1 MTRIS
6 RRALMAISAG
16 WAFAPW
22 AGASQAGVAA
32 AGPAA
37 GIAPFPLDQV
47 RLLPSIFLTAVQANG
62 LYLRAL
68 DADRLLHNFRQ
79 GAGLEPKGEVYG
91 GWEALGIA
99 GHSLGHYLSALSLIY
114 AQTGEA
120 DYRDRARYVVR
131 ELRAVQQ
138 AQGDGYAGGTTVT
151 RDGKVV
157 DGKVVYEEL
166 RKGDIRTTG
175 FDLNGGWVPLY
186 AYHKVLAGALDAHRL
201 TDDPEALTVAVGLG
215 DYLGKILE
223 GLSDDQVQEILRAE
237 HGGLVESYA
246 ELYARTGQPR
256 WLTLSR
262 RLWHKAV
269 LDPLS
274 QGRDELAGKHANTQI
289 PKVVGVAR
297 LYEQGHEARHADTAR
312 FFWSAVTRDHSYV
325 IGGNSD
331 HEHFGPPGQLS
342 THLAQETCE
351 ACNSY
356 NMLRLTRKLYGWSG
370 DAASFDY
377 FERTHLNHI
386 MSQQDPQTGMFSYF
400 TPLASGFARLH
411 SEPETSFWCCVGSGM
426 ESHAKHGESIYWRQ
440 GGRTII
446 NLYYASRLTAP
457 DVALTLSTDFP
468 HSEKVSI
475 RVDRPPHELA
485 LRVPA
490 WCAAPRLTVNG
501 RPSGR
506 LENGYLVLA
515 GLKARDEVVLTLPMT
530 TRTEAM
536 PDDDR
541 LIAFLSGP
549 LVLAADLGPAD
560 GPWEGLDPVVV
571 ARAPID
577 LLRAAGAQAHGFTL
591 ASANHGERLNVRPF
605 FSQHHNRTAVYFRRY
620 NAQTWAAAE
629 PQVRADAAR
638 RAAVRA
644 ATIDEIRL
652 GEQQPEVDHRFAGT
666 ANSAAVSHIRNGGR
680 LIQRG
685 YFEFDLAVAEGLVAL
700 QVAYAGGDR
709 GKDFRI
715 LIDGQLLVREKL
727 DGPVGS
733 ERNVRVYPL
742 PLTFGAGKR
751 TVRVRIEADRDQ
763 WTTAFEARMFR
774 VSDAG

>member
-6 RRALMAISAG
+6 RRAVMAISAG

-22 AGASQAGVAA
+22 AGAAQAGVPA
-32 AGPAA
+32 AGTDA
-37 GIAPFPLDQV
+37 GIAPYPLDQV
-47 RLLPSIFLTAVQANG
+47 RLLPSIFLTAVEANG
-62 LYLRAL
+62 RYLRAL

-131 ELRAVQQ
+131 ELRA
-138 AQGDGYAGGTTVT
+138 AQLAHGDGYTGATTVT
-151 RDGKVV
+151 RDGRVV

-166 RKGDIRTTG
+166 RKGDIRTSG

-186 AYHKVLAGALDAHRL
+186 SYHKVLAGALDAHRL
-201 TDDPEALTVAVGLG
+201 TDDPEALALALGLG

-223 GLSDDQVQEILRAE
+223 GLSDDQIQEILRAE
-237 HGGLVESYA
+237 HGGLIESYA
-246 ELYARTGQPR
+246 ELHAETGDRR

-274 QGRDELAGKHANTQI
+274 QGRDALAGKHANTQI

-297 LYEQGHEARHADTAR
+297 LYELGHEGRDADTAR
-312 FFWSAVTRDHSYV
+312 FFWSTVTRDHSYV

-331 HEHFGPPGQLS
+331 HEHFGPPGKLS
-342 THLAQETCE
+342 TRLAQETCE

-370 DAASFDY
+370 EAAYFDY
-377 FERTHLNHI
+377 FERAHLNHI

-440 GGRTII
+440 GGRTIV

-457 DVALTLSTDFP
+457 DVALTMSTDFP
-468 HSEKVSI
+468 HGDRVSI
-475 RVDRPPHELA
+475 RVDTPPRELA

-506 LENGYLVLA
+506 LDRGYLLLT
-515 GLKARDEVVLTLPMT
+515 GLKAGDEVALTLPMT

-549 LVLAADLGPAD
+549 LVLAADLGPAQA
-560 GPWEGLDPVVV
+560 PWEGLDPVVV
-571 ARAPID
+571 ARAPTD
-577 LLRAAGAQAHGFTL
+577 LLKAVGGQPHGFTL
-591 ASANHGERLNVRPF
+591 ASASQDQRLNVRPF
-605 FSQHHNRTAVYFRRY
+605 FAQHHNRTAVYFRRY
-620 NAQTWAAAE
+620 DGPEWAVAE
-629 PQVRADAAR
+629 PKVRADAAR
-638 RAAVRA
+638 RAAIRA
-644 ATIDEIRL
+644 ATIDQIRL
-652 GEQQPEVDHRFAGT
+652 GEQQPEVDHRFVST
-666 ANSAAVSHIRNGGR
+666 ANSAAVSHIRDGGR

-685 YFEFDLAVAEGLVAL
+685 YFEFDLAVAEGPVAL

-715 LIDGQLLVREKL
+715 LIDGQLLAHERLE
-727 DGPVGS
+727 GSGTS

-742 PLTFGAGKR
+742 PPALSAGKPR
-751 TVRVRIEADRDQ
+751 VRVRIEADSDQ
-763 WTTAFEARMFR
+763 WTTAFEARTFR
-774 VSDAG
+774 PSPDV

>member
-1 MTRIS
+1 
-6 RRALMAISAG
+6 MAMSAG
-16 WAFAPW
+16 WAVAC
-22 AGASQAGVAA
+22 GAEASPIDAA
-32 AGPAA
+32 S
-37 GIAPFPLDQV
+37 IEPFPLDQV
-47 RLLPSIFLTAVQANG
+47 RLEPSIFLTAVQANG
-62 LYLRAL
+62 RYLRAL

-79 GAGLEPKGEVYG
+79 GAGLPPKGEVYG
-91 GWEALGIA
+91 GWEAQGIA
-99 GHSLGHYLSALSLIY
+99 GHSLGHYLSALSLMY

-120 DYRDRARYVVR
+120 DYRDRARYIVR

-151 RDGKVV
+151 RDGRVV

-166 RKGDIRTTG
+166 RKGDIRTSG

-186 AYHKVLAGALDAHRL
+186 TYHKVLAGALDAHRL
-201 TDDPEALTVAVGLG
+201 TDDPQALTVAVGLG

-246 ELYARTGQPR
+246 ELHARTGQQR

-297 LYEQGHEARHADTAR
+297 LYEQGHEPRHGDTAR

-331 HEHFGPPGQLS
+331 HEHFGKPGQLS
-342 THLAQETCE
+342 THLVQETCE

-370 DAASFDY
+370 DAAYFDY

-426 ESHAKHGESIYWRQ
+426 ESHAKHGESIYWRR
-440 GGRTII
+440 GGRTIV
-446 NLYYASRLTAP
+446 NLFYASRLTAP
-457 DVALTLSTDFP
+457 DAALTMSTDFP
-468 HSEKVSI
+468 RSD
-475 RVDRPPHELA
+475 RVAITVDTPPRELA

-490 WCAAPRLTVNG
+490 WCAAPKLTVNG
-501 RPSGR
+501 RASGR
-506 LENGYLVLA
+506 RENGYLVLS

-541 LIAFLSGP
+541 LVAFLSGP
-549 LVLAADLGPAD
+549 LVLAADLGPPD

-571 ARAPID
+571 AETPTD
-577 LLRAAGAQAHGFTL
+577 LLKPTGGEPHL
-591 ASANHGERLNVRPF
+591 YNLVSASQGERLNVRPF

-620 NAQTWAAAE
+620 DAPEWAAAE
-629 PQVRADAAR
+629 PKVRADAAR
-638 RAAVRA
+638 RAAIRA
-644 ATIDEIRL
+644 ATVDEIRL
-652 GEQQPEVDHRFAGT
+652 GEQQPEVDHRFVGA
-666 ANSAAVSHIRNGGR
+666 AHSAAVSHIRDGGR

-685 YFEFDLAVAEGLVAL
+685 FLEFDLAVADGPMAL

-715 LIDGQLLVREKL
+715 LIDGQLLARERL
-727 DGPVGS
+727 DGPVSS

-742 PLTFGAGKR
+742 PPTFGAGKR
-751 TVRVRIEADRDQ
+751 TVRVRFEADRDQ

-774 VSDAG
+774 VTADA